1 MIVRGA
7 VLREMATSTRAS
19 IVSLPG
25 TGVRQVVL
33 L

>member
-7 VLREMATSTRAS
+7 VLRELGDLNEGFDRFAA
-19 IVSLPG
+19 G